1 MSHLYQVRYKKGDLE
16 VVVETDEKAFILE
29 QLERLENEGIQPI
42 APENDPPRSR
52 AHADVGGI
60 AGTPVYAAPTGDQ
73 DALARWVL

>member
-29 QLERLENEGIQPI
+29 QLERLESEGIQPE
-42 APENDPPRSR
+42 ADPPRSH
-52 AHADVGGI
+52 AHAEVGGI
-60 AGTPVYAAPTGDQ
+60 AGAPVYAAPTGDQ